1 MEVTD
6 FRTVRAGAKVVVTEA
21 VDGVEVIGVPDG
33 GVPVEVA
40 ESATEPLSR
49 SAWVRV

>member
-1 MEVTD
+1 MTD
-6 FRTVRAGAKVVVTEA
+6 FTTVSAGAWVRATVA

-33 GVPVEVA
+33 GVPVAVA
-40 ESATEPLSR
+40 ESATEPLLR